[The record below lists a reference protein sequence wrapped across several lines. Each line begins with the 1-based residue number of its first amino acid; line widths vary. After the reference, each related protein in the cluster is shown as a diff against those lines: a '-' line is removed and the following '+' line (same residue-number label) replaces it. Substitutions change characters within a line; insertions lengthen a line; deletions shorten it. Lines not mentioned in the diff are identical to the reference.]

1 MMSGISVYFHL
12 PFCLQRCHY
21 CSFYSTTGRESQIP
35 AYIDAIVKEV
45 QLTYRPS
52 STIETVY
59 FGGGTPSLVASSEIE
74 KMMSAISEY
83 YAVSKNAE
91 ITLESN
97 PGTSGKEY
105 LGLLYR
111 TGVNRLSIGIQS
123 LDDAELRL
131 LGRHH
136 SASGALRSITDAR
149 SAGFQN
155 ISLDFMYGLPYRTL
169 DRWNRMLDV
178 IVGLGVEHLSLYGLT
193 VEDGTS
199 LGSAVR
205 TGKVPAP
212 DPDMAAAEYELA
224 VKKLAAS
231 GYRQYEIS
239 NWARPGFESRH
250 NLAYWQR
257 KECLGLG
264 AAAHSFID
272 STRLA
277 NPDDMDDY
285 ITSLNQGRLPNQSIE
300 IIDQNLA
307 LSETLFL
314 GLRLCDGVSLDDIGL
329 RFGIDLQHR
338 FACEIA
344 ELTALQLLKVEGR
357 YLKLTDSGRLLSNE
371 VFIRF
376 LPS

>member
-1 MMSGISVYFHL
+1 MTSGISAYFHL
-12 PFCLQRCHY
+12 PFCRRRCHY
-21 CSFYSTTGRESQIP
+21 CSFYSTAGRESQIP
-35 AYIDAIVKEV
+35 AYVDAVIKEV
-45 QLTYRPS
+45 ELTCRTDS
-52 STIETVY
+52 VLETIY
-59 FGGGTPSLVASSEIE
+59 FGGGTPSLFASSEIE
-74 KMMSAISEY
+74 KMIS
-83 YAVSKNAE
+83 AVSKCYFISDNAE
-91 ITLESN
+91 ITLEAN
-97 PGTSGKEY
+97 PGTFDKEY
-105 LGLLYR
+105 LRLLHR
-111 TGVNRLSIGIQS
+111 TGVNRLSLGIQS

-131 LGRHH
+131 LGRNH
-136 SASGALRSITDAR
+136 SASDALRSITYAKN
-149 SAGFQN
+149 AGFQN
-155 ISLDFMYGLPYRTL
+155 ISLDFIYGVPYRAL

-178 IVGLGVEHLSLYGLT
+178 IIGLGTEHLSLYGLT

-199 LGSAVR
+199 LDNAIK

-239 NWARPGFESRH
+239 NWARPGAESRH

-257 KECLGLG
+257 KEYIGLG

-272 STRLA
+272 GQRLA
-277 NPDDMDDY
+277 NPDNLDEYM
-285 ITSLNQGRLPNQSIE
+285 TALNQGKLPNQSIE
-300 IIDQNLA
+300 TIDQNLA

-314 GLRLCDGVSLDDIGL
+314 GLRLCDGVSLDDIG
-329 RFGIDLQHR
+329 RKFGIDLQNR
-338 FACEIA
+338 FVQEIA
-344 ELTALQLLKVEGR
+344 ELSALQLIKVEDR